1 MIEFRDKRFDDFKKE
16 IRKKLIEIDI
26 RNHNIFNYINLNEEY
41 INNKLKYQL
50 EISIKNYIDERILYI
65 YSLDINED
73 NIIIND
79 SYENNEN
86 NDFSFILNYIQYENN
101 ENMIIELIYH
111 YLYQIYKMIN
121 ELN

>member
-26 RNHNIFNYINLNEEY
+26 RNHKIFNYINLNEEY